1 MPIATVS
8 KSSGGAQAEPLL
20 FRSAGELPLF
30 RALAQ
35 GPFPRRSHAMS
46 VRISFSRD
54 LLMVV
59 LLASLPTL
67 FVSSAQAGDVS
78 RIHADAKEGQAVTV
92 VGHVVSISR
101 NVRFTLE
108 DASGDRILTV
118 IPDHLQRTVGTPAKG
133 ETIRVQ
139 GKYDHKTF
147 LDGDK
152 STKAA
157 KDKNW
162 GIRVSAVERNL
173 SSSGRNP
180 TPDPAMSHVR
190 PDSKASPAAPMSA
203 VTIATPNTTEDLK
216 NRLSIARKRALGAQ
230 KVLGNVRAEVAR
242 GIHRNVEGAEKA
254 ALAAREERAQREY
267 DAAIGAIA
275 PLVEEARDSGLDP
288 KLIELYEAG
297 ITQPAR

>member
-1 MPIATVS
+1 
-8 KSSGGAQAEPLL
+8 
-20 FRSAGELPLF
+20 
-30 RALAQ
+30 
-35 GPFPRRSHAMS
+35 MS

-54 LLMVV
+54 LLMLV
-59 LLASLPTL
+59 LLASIPTL
-67 FVSSAQAGDVS
+67 FASSAQAGDVS
-78 RIHADAKEGQAVTV
+78 RIHADAKEGQVVTV
-92 VGHVVSISR
+92 LGHVVSISR

-133 ETIRVQ
+133 ETIRVP

-162 GIRVSAVERNL
+162 GIRVAAVERNI
-173 SSSGRNP
+173 STSGRNP
-180 TPDPAMSHVR
+180 TADPATSHVQ
-190 PDSKASPAAPMSA
+190 PEAQSQASPAAPLSA

-216 NRLSIARKRALGAQ
+216 NRLSIARKHALGAQ
-230 KVLGNVRAEVAR
+230 KELGNAKAEVAR

-254 ALAAREERAQREY
+254 ALAAREERAQRGH
-267 DAAIGAIA
+267 DAAIDAIE

-288 KLIELYEAG
+288 NLIELYEAG

>member
-1 MPIATVS
+1 
-8 KSSGGAQAEPLL
+8 
-20 FRSAGELPLF
+20 
-30 RALAQ
+30 
-35 GPFPRRSHAMS
+35 MS

-78 RIHADAKEGQAVTV
+78 RIHADAREGQAVTV

-254 ALAAREERAQREY
+254 ALATREERAQREY